1 MSCVTPPRDIAAL
14 LINVEP
20 LSPQTPVSAVGEL
33 FLRQEYA
40 RMLSLPVV
48 DGGRVVGSIS
58 RSQLINIFL
67 RPFGREIYGPR
78 KVASVMNAQPLTV
91 SIEQPLEAAAQYV
104 ADHIPAPLTEDFVIV
119 GGDNGYLGMGVV
131 LDLLREM
138 ERRVALSNQKL
149 SETNAQLKS
158 SQAQL
163 VQSEKMA
170 SLGQMVAGIA
180 HEINT
185 PLGYV
190 RNNVEMMQGL
200 LDEAAGSLREHHT
213 LLQLITADAPDD
225 TAVRGQIERLLA
237 APATTDPNTGV
248 LADAATLIKDTLFG
262 ADQIKELVL
271 NLRNFTRLDLARVAD
286 VDLNECLDQTLV
298 IARNVLKHKVEIIKR
313 YGVLPKVRCS
323 PSQINQ
329 VLLNLINN
337 AVQAIE
343 HDRGRLL
350 LQTEVDQERVL
361 IKIQDNGKGI
371 SQENLKKIFDP
382 FFTTKPIGQGTGLG
396 LSICYQIIQAHGGK
410 IQAISEVGR
419 GTRFTVTLP
428 LQSNAV
434 ADSPEEAL
442 AA

>member
-1 MSCVTPPRDIAAL
+1 MNAPSDIAAL
-14 LINVEP
+14 LINTTP
-20 LSPQTPVSAVGEL
+20 LSPQTPVAAVGEL
-33 FLRQEYA
+33 FLREDHA

-48 DGGRVVGSIS
+48 DEGRIVGSIS

-78 KVASVMNAQPLTV
+78 KVSSVMNPQPLTV
-91 SIEQPLEAAAQYV
+91 SIGHPLELAAQYV
-104 ADHIPAPLTEDFVIV
+104 AEHLPAPLTEDFVIV
-119 GGDNGYLGMGVV
+119 DEDDRYLGMGVV
-131 LDLLREM
+131 LDLLGEM
-138 ERRVALSNQKL
+138 ERRVARSNQQL
-149 SETNAQLKS
+149 SETNEQLKS

-180 HEINT
+180 HEVNT

-190 RNNVEMMQGL
+190 RNNIEMIQSV
-200 LDEAAGSLREHHT
+200 LDQLASALRDHET
-213 LLQLITADAPDD
+213 LLQLMTAETPDD
-225 TAVRGQIERLLA
+225 TAVHHQMERLA
-237 APATTDPNTGV
+237 TAPVDPAV
-248 LADAATLIKDTLFG
+248 LEDAATLVKDTLFG
-262 ADQIKELVL
+262 TDQIKELVL

-298 IARNVLKHKVEIIKR
+298 IARNILKHKVEVIKR
-313 YGVLPKVRCS
+313 YGELPKVRCS

-337 AVQAIE
+337 AAQAIE
-343 HDRGRLL
+343 HDKGRLL
-350 LQTEVDQERVL
+350 LQTEFDHEKVF

-371 SQENLKKIFDP
+371 EPENLKKIFDP
-382 FFTTKPIGQGTGLG
+382 FFTTKPVGQGTGLG

-410 IQAISEVGR
+410 IQVMSEVGR
-419 GTRFTVTLP
+419 GTRFTITLP
-428 LQSNAV
+428 LQSNAL
-434 ADSPEEAL
+434 ATPPEQAL